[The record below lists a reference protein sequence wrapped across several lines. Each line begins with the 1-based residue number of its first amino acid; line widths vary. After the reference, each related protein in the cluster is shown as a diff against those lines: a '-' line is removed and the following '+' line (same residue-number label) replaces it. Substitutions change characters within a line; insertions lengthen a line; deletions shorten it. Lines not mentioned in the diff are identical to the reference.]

1 MSDAMNNPMNN
12 SAPKKHAD
20 RNTSEANRNIHPDFR
35 KLKRIPVPKTLSQVK
50 SIQLIFRRRMH
61 RETST
66 EHFDVKRVMLKS
78 AYSQKKEIKT
88 LIYSSKD
95 LSPEEKAPCLYFIHG
110 GAFLLPALPYHYRF
124 ARLAAKELRCRVIMP
139 MYDLAPYQVPPVQQ
153 EEIFEIYKKL
163 LDTPEKFHIDP
174 EKIIIAGDSAGGTL
188 AAALCLMARDRNINL
203 PLAQALFYPSL
214 DVRLNT
220 ESMKKYTDVPVC
232 NAESIR
238 EYYKLCRP
246 EEYYGSNDYR
256 SPVEAASLK
265 GLPDAYI
272 ETAEFDALHD
282 DGIAYAKRLKAEGCN
297 VVLNET
303 KGTVHAFEMAKNSEI
318 TKAILRQRID
328 FMQNILS
335 CVQH

>member
-1 MSDAMNNPMNN
+1 MTKRN
-12 SAPKKHAD
+12 SKKTNSTLA
-20 RNTSEANRNIHPDFR
+20 IHPDFQ
-35 KLKRIPVPKTLSQVK
+35 KLKGIPVPKTLSQVR
-50 SIQLIFRRRMH
+50 SIQLLFHRRMH
-61 RETST
+61 RERST
-66 EHFDVKRVMLKS
+66 EDFDVKRIRLRS
-78 AYSQKKEIKT
+78 AFSQKKEIRT
-88 LIYSSKD
+88 LIYSSKNLAPD
-95 LSPEEKAPCLYFIHG
+95 ENAPCLYFIHG

-124 ARLAAKELRCRVIMP
+124 ARLVAKSLRCRVVMP
-139 MYDLAPYQVPPVQQ
+139 MYDLAPYQVPPIQQ

-163 LDTPEKFHIDP
+163 LNSPEKFHIDP
-174 EKIIIAGDSAGGTL
+174 EKIIVAGDSAGGTL

-328 FMQNILS
+328 FMQNTLS